1 MAHIPLNE
9 TASKQSPPKQS
20 PSLEESI
27 LQQNKLNNFIAELY
41 LATSKI
47 ELAEYRDWAL
57 SQLQDLI
64 AFDGAIWSNG
74 HQQTVRFHNHT
85 LVNVPE
91 SLTQSLLDNLS
102 INPLADKLFE
112 NLGSPIDMR
121 DLMTDE
127 DFYQSEIYQKCFK
140 PNGIERI
147 LSSVHLDERTGLFT
161 LLTLYRFERD
171 NPFSEQDRQSQ
182 KQALYHLLTAA
193 KHALFLQLEHSNDN
207 QIKAHKNSHKAICD
221 NEGYFHQV
229 QTSFIDLL
237 EQYYPV
243 NSDAKNG
250 VTNSLLKL
258 PFTLNLAEQAY
269 EVDGLQVELKLFN
282 DLVIVEIWPQGPLDS
297 LSIREKEIVQTLAK
311 GLTFKEAARE
321 LGLSP
326 STVSNHLYRIYQKL
340 NIGSKSELFKLLS

>member
-1 MAHIPLNE
+1 MASLPLKISND
-9 TASKQSPPKQS
+9 
-20 PSLEESI
+20 
-27 LQQNKLNNFIAELY
+27 QQDKLNQFIAQLY

-47 ELAEYRDWAL
+47 DLAEYRDWAL
-57 SQLQDLI
+57 SQLQNLI
-64 AFDGAIWSNG
+64 SFDGAIWSNG

-91 SLTQSLLDNLS
+91 SLTQCLLDNLS

-112 NLGSPIDMR
+112 NLGTPIDMR

-127 DFYQSEIYQKCFK
+127 DFYQSEIYLKCFK
-140 PNGIERI
+140 PHGIERV

-171 NPFSEQDRQSQ
+171 KPFSEQDKQNQ

-193 KHALFLQLEHSNDN
+193 EHALFLQLEQSSDH
-207 QIKAHKNSHKAICD
+207 QTKAHKNSHKAICD
-221 NEGYFHQV
+221 NQGYFHQV
-229 QTSFIDLL
+229 QSSFIDLL
-237 EQYYPV
+237 ERFYPETHS
-243 NSDAKNG
+243 NSDHDGSDSGSNKR
-250 VTNSLLKL
+250 LLKL
-258 PFTLNLAEQAY
+258 PFILDLTQKTY

-297 LSIREKEIVQTLAK
+297 LSVREKEIVQTLAK

-321 LGLSP
+321 LNLSP

-340 NIGSKSELFKLLS
+340 NVGSKGELFKLLS

>member
-1 MAHIPLNE
+1 MAQFPAKFSIQQVDDLNR
-9 TASKQSPPKQS
+9 
-20 PSLEESI
+20 
-27 LQQNKLNNFIAELY
+27 FIGELY

-57 SQLQDLI
+57 SQLQSLI
-64 AFDGAIWSNG
+64 QFDGAIWSNG

-91 SLTQSLLDNLS
+91 SLTQCLLDNLA
-102 INPLADKLFE
+102 INPIADKLFD

-121 DLMTDE
+121 DLMTDD
-127 DFYQSEIYQKCFK
+127 DFYRSEIYLTCFK
-140 PNGIERI
+140 PHGIERI

-161 LLTLYRFERD
+161 LLTLYRFER
-171 NPFSEQDRQSQ
+171 NEPFSAHDKKIQ

-193 KHALFLQLEHSNDN
+193 KHALFLQLEYEENTQSTT
-207 QIKAHKNSHKAICD
+207 HKNSHKAICD
-221 NEGYFHQV
+221 SKGYFHQV

-237 EQYYPV
+237 EQYYPE
-243 NSDAKNG
+243 NN
-250 VTNSLLKL
+250 LLKL
-258 PFTLNLAEQAY
+258 PFTLNMDEKSY
-269 EVDGLQVELKLFN
+269 EVDGLQVELKLLN

-297 LSIREKEIVQTLAK
+297 LSVREQEIVQILAK

-321 LGLSP
+321 LDLSP

-340 NIGSKSELFKLLS
+340 NIGSKSELFKLLP